1 MEREL
6 QERKMKMA
14 EIIETSNQS
23 YEQRDIF
30 QIEIA
35 AIEQNNRKEQG
46 EFEEQ
51 MTTLGD
57 LLDTELQLPTIGN
70 TASLQSKTK
79 SISRKNLN
87 ASSSRSATTNLASR
101 NGAEASPVRKTSETN
116 FLERAQNFE
125 EAFKKIQSSTG
136 INDLDEV
143 VKVFIKNEDHN
154 FSLFNYV
161 TEQNNEIEKIEEQIQ
176 QLRDEEVKFAQESGQ
191 DANQH
196 KEVLK
201 DLEEKLHTSELMAE
215 KYDKHNQELQRIIES
230 LKRGMQSIFIKFD
243 FTAEETGI
251 IDPTVTESNM
261 VNYLAH
267 IERKAANL
275 LQQYSSL
282 RQALFEQSTKAQ
294 EVDQE
299 AQKKNLSQT
308 LVTVLGTGPKIPMGE
323 TGFSRS

>member
-1 MEREL
+1 MRC
-6 QERKMKMA
+6 
-14 EIIETSNQS
+14 
-23 YEQRDIF
+23 
-30 QIEIA
+30 
-35 AIEQNNRKEQG
+35 
-46 EFEEQ
+46 
-51 MTTLGD
+51 
-57 LLDTELQLPTIGN
+57 TI
-70 TASLQSKTK
+70 
-79 SISRKNLN
+79 
-87 ASSSRSATTNLASR
+87 
-101 NGAEASPVRKTSETN
+101 
-116 FLERAQNFE
+116 
-125 EAFKKIQSSTG
+125 
-136 INDLDEV
+136 DEV

-282 RQALFEQSTKAQ
+282 RQALFDQSTKAQ

-323 TGFSRS
+323 TGFSSINVNPPKSDDFYQSDEDDDDANYFQNDQDDLRPLTRDELKARTIAKLQKKYNLSGMNSGTKEEKKTKRNSQR